1 MKQIV
6 LVFKNGV
13 TIPVTYSSKVYAE
26 LSDNLGKDHK
36 VEAKN
41 FTVNT
46 KNVDGIFFQVVE
58 VEESEEA

>member
-41 FTVNT
+41 FNT
-46 KNVDGIFFQVVE
+46 KNIDGIFFQVVE